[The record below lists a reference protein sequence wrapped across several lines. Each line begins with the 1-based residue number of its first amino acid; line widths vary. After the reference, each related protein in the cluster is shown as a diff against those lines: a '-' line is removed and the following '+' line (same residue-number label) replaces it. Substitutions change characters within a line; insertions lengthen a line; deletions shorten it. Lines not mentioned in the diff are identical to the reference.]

1 MLVLFATK
9 PCIAALYNLAYQAQ
23 INPYPKDKLYPKC
36 KRHVGSS
43 PIMHFTELT
52 WLSLAM
58 LVVSL
63 LMALAMPK
71 SMSLSCPST
80 MRKLAGFRS
89 ECTILAS

>member
-1 MLVLFATK
+1 MHSKRRFSPRDK
-9 PCIAALYNLAYQAQ
+9 PYH
-23 INPYPKDKLYPKC
+23 KC
-36 KRHVGSS
+36 KCYVRSS
-43 PIMHFTELT
+43 PAMHFVEPT